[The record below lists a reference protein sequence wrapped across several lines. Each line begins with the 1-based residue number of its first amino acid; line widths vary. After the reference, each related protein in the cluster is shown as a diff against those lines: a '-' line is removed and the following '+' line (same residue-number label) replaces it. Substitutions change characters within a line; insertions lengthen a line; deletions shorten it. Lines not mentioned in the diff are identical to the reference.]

1 MNPLVAKLLAI
12 GAAVLAAWG
21 GVRYV
26 QSLRADVAA
35 AQQDASA
42 ARDQVTARDQT
53 IARLAAIAQSNAE
66 LQQRLDRTRTQISA
80 AQTRIEAAT
89 RRILNETPESR
100 AWADTVLPA
109 DVARLQTSPDI
120 TGACDYLQRVPAGDA
135 VRVACDGAA
144 NQP

>member
-1 MNPLVAKLLAI
+1 MNPLVAKLLAV
-12 GAAVLAAWG
+12 GAVALTAWG

-26 QSLRADVAA
+26 QSLHADVAD
-35 AQQDASA
+35 AQQAARA

-53 IARLAAIAQSNAE
+53 IARLEANAQSNAE
-66 LQQRLDRTRTQISA
+66 LQRRLDTTRTQISA
-80 AQTRIEAAT
+80 AQARIEAAT

-109 DVARLQTSPDI
+109 DVARLQASSDL
-120 TGACDYLQRVPAGDA
+120 TGTCDYLQRVPTGNA

-144 NQP
+144 NEP

>member
-12 GAAVLAAWG
+12 GAAALAVWG

-26 QSLRADVAA
+26 QSLRSDLAA
-35 AQQDASA
+35 AQQAERA
-42 ARDQVTARDQT
+42 AREQVTARDQT
-53 IARLAAIAQSNAE
+53 IARLEATAKSNAE
-66 LQQRLDRTRTQISA
+66 LQRRLDTTRTQIGT
-80 AQTRIEAAT
+80 AQARIEAAT

-109 DVARLQTSPDI
+109 DVARLQASPDL
-120 TGACDYLQRVPAGDA
+120 TGACDYLQRVPAGEA

>member
-1 MNPLVAKLLAI
+1 MNPLVVKLLAI

-26 QSLRADVAA
+26 QSLRADVA
-35 AQQDASA
+35 DAREA
-42 ARDQVTARDQT
+42 ARAAREQVTVRDQT
-53 IARLAAIAQSNAE
+53 IARLAASAQSNAE
-66 LQQRLDRTRTQISA
+66 LQRRLDTTRTQIGT
-80 AQTRIEAAT
+80 AQARIEAAT

-109 DVARLQTSPDI
+109 DVARLQASPDF

-144 NQP
+144 NEP

>member
-12 GAAVLAAWG
+12 GAAALAAWG

-35 AQQDASA
+35 AHQDASA

>member
-1 MNPLVAKLLAI
+1 MSPLVAKLLAV
-12 GAAVLAAWG
+12 GAAALAAWG

-26 QSLRADVAA
+26 QSLRADVAD
-35 AQQDASA
+35 AQQAARA

-53 IARLAAIAQSNAE
+53 IARLEANVQSNAE
-66 LQQRLDRTRTQISA
+66 LQRRLDTTRTQISA
-80 AQTRIEAAT
+80 AQARIEAAT

-109 DVARLQTSPDI
+109 DVARLQASPDL
-120 TGACDYLQRVPAGDA
+120 TGACDYLQRVSAGDA

-144 NQP
+144 NEP